1 MAKTFTEYLKEHL
14 ESEPVIENEG
24 CGIFKKEN
32 EEEECERCKKIHMG
46 HETEEEEKEAAQESI
61 KDEKDFR
68 DYAKNKFQIVFGDK
82 LDEKK
87 MKDTIDGLLSDN
99 KELVDKGEWGE
110 LVGML
115 NKSFGA

>member
-1 MAKTFTEYLKEHL
+1 MKTLEEYIKENL
-14 ESEPVIENEG
+14 ETTTIKENEG
-24 CGIFKKEN
+24 CGIFKKET
-32 EEEECERCKKIHMG
+32 EEEECERCKKIWG

-68 DYAKNKFQIVFGDK
+68 DYAKNKFKIVFGDK

-99 KELVDKGEWGE
+99 KELVDKGDWGE